1 MKYNNTSGRYALL
14 DELRGLDL
22 VSMMLYH
29 GCWDLVNLFG
39 IQADWYYGLPGH
51 LWQQSICWVFILLS
65 GFCVQLGHHTLRR
78 GAQVFGAGALV
89 TAVTLLFMPEDRVI
103 FGVLT
108 LLGSA
113 MLLTGL
119 LEKPL
124 RHIPPAAG
132 FAISAVLFALTRNV
146 SAGYLGFGS
155 LRLWLPQT
163 LYANCVTAYFGFYPW
178 WFYSTDYFA
187 LLPWLFLFWAGYF
200 LHHLVGRGLSLRRCR
215 AAAHGALAPLGLP
228 AAWLAWAA
236 LAAVVSA
243 APAGH
248 LRGAVGSFPRIRR
261 LKYTLHALL
270 RKAGLLHRANIARTS

>member
-1 MKYNNTSGRYALL
+1 MKYSNTSGRYALL

-65 GFCVQLGHHTLRR
+65 GFCAQLGHHTLRR

-187 LLPWLFLFWAGYF
+187 LLPWLFLFWAG
-200 LHHLVGRGLSLRRCR
+200 VLSLRRCR